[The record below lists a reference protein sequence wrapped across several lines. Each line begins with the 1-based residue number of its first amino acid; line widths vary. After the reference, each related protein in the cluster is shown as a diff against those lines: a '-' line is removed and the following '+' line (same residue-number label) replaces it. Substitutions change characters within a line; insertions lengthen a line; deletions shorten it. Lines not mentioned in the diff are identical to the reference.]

1 MIDDEFE
8 ICFEILLSVV
18 LAKHHL
24 QRVAVRAYLPVPYPR
39 GRKKNNKKIQRC
51 PRPAKRRGDRNPKY

>member
-8 ICFEILLSVV
+8 VCFEILLSVV

-24 QRVAVRAYLPVPYPR
+24 QRVAVRAYLPVPYSR
-39 GRKKNNKKIQRC
+39 GRKK
-51 PRPAKRRGDRNPKY
+51 KYK